1 MVLATLSQV
10 GDFAKISYDHSLNY
24 VTALTGYTY
33 VSSGVGEVKLQ
44 FRWSTTNQIKTAWID
59 LTDTNLQDVLLDP
72 NNDLWIDFRITL
84 LSGGPIQIQSIAVKY
99 EQDPIAKDKFLGFVP
114 IASACQCGNI
124 TSLTKIE
131 NFTFRP
137 YQVNPAVSLYRN
149 LSYTIN
155 QLFGHSV
162 EYARSLPLMSGRD
175 VTLKEWTL
183 FDVDDPC
190 CIKLLVPNNEFP
202 DNKIEFGPMGLDFEM
217 PFEVHIT
224 KEYFE
229 DIFGVG
235 SAPQKRD
242 IIYFPLTNRIY
253 EVQSSYLFR
262 DFMQKPVYWKVALM
276 KYAPKSNRSETA
288 DHRNFLDSISADTQE
303 LFGQVLEDDALK
315 KTKPEQY
322 DPKIGSLD
330 YDPIR
335 KLIAKNLSIT
345 SENLKNYYTLVS
357 NSQYDLSSVF
367 NPDSMTDA
375 VTYKADVDFGIADN
389 RAFLAWFKD
398 VKPQTTVYRD
408 AVQSNFTVISIG
420 ADFALVQF
428 SIGVTRNYKLGD
440 LIKFNRPN
448 GTVFYG
454 EWNNSPSSGVHQ
466 VYVPLNIY
474 NFLQAQYSGWQTA
487 GSFYAE
493 QAFENNIF
501 WGYDPGNLKGWKL
514 TIISGR
520 FIKLYLNENTYSF
533 VLPQTLNQNKWYAIF
548 VNISNQFQQFS
559 INLWSRKWDEFSE
572 TPQNTTDLENIYS
585 VAQQITAADYST
597 FDPEWRAYRLVG
609 TPLVMTNIRLFD
621 AIEND
626 LDKQMTLLNENI
638 VGDSQLAI
646 IIDNALPRLLL
657 PWIGQTK

>member
-10 GDFAKISYDHSLNY
+10 GDFAKISYNHSINY
-24 VTALTGYTY
+24 VTSLTGYTY
-33 VSSGVGEVKLQ
+33 VSSGMGDVKLQ

-59 LTDTNLQDVLLDP
+59 LTDENLLDVLLDP
-72 NNDLWIDFRITL
+72 NNELWIDFRITL
-84 LSGGPIQIQSIAVKY
+84 LSGGPIQIQSIAVTY
-99 EQDPIAKDKFLGFVP
+99 DQDPIAKDKFLGFVP
-114 IASACQCGNI
+114 VASACQCGNI

-131 NFTFRP
+131 NFTFKP
-137 YQVNPAVSLYRN
+137 YQVNPAVALYRN

-162 EYARSLPLMSGRD
+162 EYARSMPLMSGRD

-183 FDVDDPC
+183 YDVDDPC
-190 CIKLLVPNNEFP
+190 CIKLLVPNNDFP

-217 PFEVHIT
+217 PFEVHIA

-229 DIFGVG
+229 DIFGIG

-276 KYAPKSNRSETA
+276 KYAPKSNRNETL
-288 DHRNFLDSISADTQE
+288 DHRNFLGSISADTEE
-303 LFGQVLEDDALK
+303 LFGQTLQDDALK

-335 KLIAKNLSIT
+335 KNIAKGLSIT
-345 SENLKNYYTLVS
+345 SERLLNYYTLVS
-357 NSQYDLSSVF
+357 NSQYDLSTVFVDGSV
-367 NPDSMTDA
+367 TDA
-375 VTYKADVDFGIADN
+375 VTYKADVDFGITDN
-389 RAFLAWFKD
+389 RALLAWFKD
-398 VKPQTTVYRD
+398 VKPATTLYRD
-408 AVQSNFTVISIG
+408 AVQTNFTVLSVGPLFTLTQFTIG
-420 ADFALVQF
+420 A
-428 SIGVTRNYKLGD
+428 TRDYKVGD
-440 LIKFNRPN
+440 LIKFTRPN
-448 GTVFYG
+448 GIVFYG
-454 EWNNSPSSGVHQ
+454 EWNSSPAPGVHW
-466 VYVPLNIY
+466 VNIPTSIY
-474 NFLQAQYSGWQTA
+474 NFLQVQWPGWPSL

-493 QAFENNIF
+493 QAFENSIF
-501 WGYDPGNLKGWKL
+501 WGYDPVNLKGWKL
-514 TIISGR
+514 SIISGR
-520 FIKLYLNENTYSF
+520 FIKLYLNENMYSF
-533 VLPQTLNQNKWYAIF
+533 ILPQTLAPNVWYSVF
-548 VNISNQFQQFS
+548 LNISNQFQQFS
-559 INLWSRKWDEFSE
+559 INVWGRKWDEFSP

-597 FDPEWRAYRLVG
+597 TDPEWRAYRLVG

-646 IIDNALPRLLL
+646 IIDNALPRLRL